1 LPAGSGAG
9 TIRSVPTLSA
19 FDGTELAYHVSG
31 DGTPVVCLPG
41 GPMQDSAYLG
51 DLGGLSGR
59 LRLVLLDHR
68 GTGRSGTP
76 VETSSYRCDHLV
88 DDVEALREHLGLDR
102 MNLLAHSA
110 GANLASLYAA
120 RHPERV
126 GRLALIT
133 PSVFAVGIT
142 ITGDDRR
149 ELIRLRADE
158 PWFGPAS
165 AAFESI
171 AAGQATDGDWAAI
184 APFTYGRWDAAA
196 RDHYAAGE
204 KQRNAEAAAVFGSE
218 GAYDP
223 EATRAALATFATPVL
238 LLGGEFDI
246 GAPPRVVAEFAGLFP
261 YATLVTQPG
270 AGHFPWLDDPARFTA
285 TTAAFLE

>member
-1 LPAGSGAG
+1 
-9 TIRSVPTLSA
+9 VPTFSA

-51 DLGGLSGR
+51 DLGGLSGQ
-59 LRLVLLDHR
+59 RLVLLDPR
-68 GTGRSGTP
+68 GTGGSETP
-76 VETSSYRCDHLV
+76 ADASSYRCDRLV

-102 MNLLAHSA
+102 VTLLGHSA
-110 GANLASLYAA
+110 GANLAVLYAA

-133 PSVFAVGIT
+133 PSVYAVGIT

-165 AAFESI
+165 AAFEAI
-171 AAGQATDGDWAAI
+171 AAGNATDGDWAAI
-184 APFTYGRWDAAA
+184 APFSYGRWDDAA

-204 KQRNAEAAAVFGSE
+204 RQRNAEAAAVFGSD

-223 EATRAALATFATPVL
+223 EATRAALATFGAPVL
-238 LLGGEFDI
+238 LLAGEFDI
-246 GAPPRVVAEFAGLFP
+246 GAPPRVVTEYAGLFP
-261 YATLVTQPG
+261 YATLVVQPG
-270 AGHFPWLDDPARFTA
+270 AGHFPWLDDPAPFTA
-285 TTAAFLE
+285 AAAAFLE